1 MNLIKKQGFY
11 NSIILYAGT
20 ALGFFNLII
29 LFQRFLTAQQIGFFN
44 LIIAVSLLFVQIAS
58 LGFGS
63 VIVRFFPYF
72 KTDDK
77 KNNGFPFY
85 VFKVT
90 LISFVLVALLYV
102 GGREFFFIEKIGNNS
117 SLFYQYYYW
126 IIPVALFTLW
136 YNLAE
141 TFARASFNNIIPSFL
156 REIILKLLTSIAIML
171 IFYQVIVYQQFVY
184 WYVGANA
191 LILLGLLVYLK
202 KQNLLRFGA
211 VEARVKLQSTEMLK
225 YGFFAMLAGGSFA
238 MIQNIDT
245 LLLKVFSGEA
255 AVGYYGTFFGM
266 AMVISLPAKALSTTS
281 YPIIANAWQSN
292 DLEKINKIYKKTSLV
307 QFLIGCLLLIGLIAN
322 WQNILFL
329 LYKPEYANFYSV
341 FIVLSLGFLCDITG
355 GLNGAIISFSKHYK
369 LVMYI
374 LVGAVVLCAL
384 LNIILIP
391 KLGMLGAAIAYTLT
405 MFTLNFTYWL
415 YLLLKYKLQPFNYQ
429 FLKLICIALI
439 ALAFGLLVPY
449 LFNFYIDVAARSI
462 MVATL
467 YLGFIYVFKISPDIN
482 QFMQQIVN
490 KVKFKF

>member
-1 MNLIKKQGFY
+1 MNLLKKQGFY

-44 LIIAVSLLFVQIAS
+44 LIIAVSLLFVQITS

-63 VIVRFFPYF
+63 VIIRYFPYF

-77 KNNGFPFY
+77 KHNGFPFY

-90 LISFVLVALLYV
+90 LIAFIVVALLYV
-102 GGREFFFIEKIGNNS
+102 GGKEFFFKEKVANS
-117 SLFYQYYYW
+117 TSLFYQYYYY

-141 TFARASFNNIIPSFL
+141 TFARASFNNIFPSFL
-156 REIILKLLTSIAIML
+156 REVVLKLLTSIAVML

-184 WYVGANA
+184 WYVAANA
-191 LILLGLLVYLK
+191 LILFILLGYLK
-202 KQNLLRFGA
+202 NKNLLRFGLITK
-211 VEARVKLQSTEMLK
+211 EVKTQSPEILK
-225 YGFFAMLAGGSFA
+225 YGIYAMLAGGSFA

-266 AMVISLPAKALSTTS
+266 AMVVSLPAKALSTTS
-281 YPIIANAWQSN
+281 YPIIANAWKSN

-322 WQNILFL
+322 WQNVLFL
-329 LYKPEYANFYSV
+329 LYKPQYANFYSV
-341 FIVLSLGFLCDITG
+341 FIVIGIGFLCDITG

-374 LVGAVVLCAL
+374 LLGAAFLCAL

-391 KLGMLGAAIAYTLT
+391 KLGMLGAAVAYTGT
-405 MFTLNFTYWL
+405 MFALNFTYWL
-415 YLLLKYKLQPFNYQ
+415 YLLFKYKLQPFNYQ
-429 FLKLICIALI
+429 FLKLIIIAFIALGI
-439 ALAFGLLVPY
+439 GLFLPY
-449 LFNFYIDVAARSI
+449 FFNFYVDVIVRSSLLAI
-462 MVATL
+462 I
-467 YLGFIYVFKISPDIN
+467 YLGLCYIFKISPDIN
-482 QFMQQIVN
+482 EFIHQIVH
-490 KVKFKF
+490 KLKFK

>member
-1 MNLIKKQGFY
+1 MNLLKKQGFY
-11 NSIILYAGT
+11 NSIILYIGT

-29 LFQRFLTAQQIGFFN
+29 LFQRFLTAEQIGFFN
-44 LIIAVSLLFVQIAS
+44 LIIAVSLLITQIAS

-63 VIVRFFPYF
+63 VIVRYFPYF

-77 KNNGFPFY
+77 SHNGFPLY

-90 LISFVLVALLYV
+90 LIAFLVIVLFYV
-102 GGREFFFIEKIGNNS
+102 GGKAFFFKEKTGSNS
-117 SLFYQYYYW
+117 ASLFYKYYYF

-141 TFARASFNNIIPSFL
+141 TFARATFHNIFPSFL
-156 REIILKLLTSIAIML
+156 REIVLKLLTSSAIML

-184 WYVGANA
+184 WYVAANGII
-191 LILLGLLVYLK
+191 LIILLIYITKLNLIKLSSVSAMVKTQSPEIIQYGLY
-202 KQNLLRFGA
+202 
-211 VEARVKLQSTEMLK
+211 
-225 YGFFAMLAGGSFA
+225 AMLAGGSFA

-266 AMVISLPAKALSTTS
+266 AMVVSLPAKALSTTS

-292 DLEKINKIYKKTSLV
+292 DLQKINKIYKKTSLV

-322 WQNILFL
+322 WQNVLFL
-329 LYKPEYANFYSV
+329 LYKPQYANFYSV
-341 FIVLSLGFLCDITG
+341 FIVIGLGFLFDITG

-374 LVGAVVLCAL
+374 LVGAAILCAT
-384 LNIILIP
+384 LNVILIP
-391 KLGMLGAAIAYTLT
+391 KLGMLGAAMAYTGT

-415 YLLLKYKLQPFNYQ
+415 YLALKYKLQPFNYQ
-429 FLKLICIALI
+429 YIKLIFIAVIALG
-439 ALAFGLLVPY
+439 FGLNLPY
-449 LFNFYIDVAARSI
+449 CFNFYADVALRSVGI
-462 MVATL
+462 ATV
-467 YLGFIYVFKISPDIN
+467 YLGLCYVFKISPDIN
-482 QFMQQIVN
+482 EFMRQIIN
-490 KVKFKF
+490 KLKFY